1 MEEKRKI
8 EEKASK
14 IDYPFVERKTKRQEA
29 TFLISQ
35 KPEAEE
41 IELEMENAQL
51 MDSKVVSFPVEM

>member
-41 IELEMENAQL
+41 IELEMENA
-51 MDSKVVSFPVEM
+51 